1 MSSNKQTVD
10 TRICF
15 NCQRE
20 NAPYAVRCFYCG
32 SPLMVPDTLSLPVEN
47 NEEDYLALETIE
59 HKEAYKEAL
68 ILYVLEYTQ
77 AAIIIEKKEV
87 ILGRYAPGETTSPGD
102 LSAFDAY
109 ARGVSRHH
117 AMISYTNAQ
126 YTIKDLGSA
135 NGTWVNSRRLPPHEP
150 YKLNKGDRIWLGKLA
165 LMVYLAD

>member
-15 NCQRE
+15 DCQRE

-32 SPLMVPDTLSLPVEN
+32 SPLMVPDTLPLPIEN
-47 NEEDYLALETIE
+47 STEEDYLALETIE
-59 HKEAYKEAL
+59 HEGLYKDAL
-68 ILYVLEYTQ
+68 VLYVLEYTQ
-77 AAIIIEKKEV
+77 AAIVIEKTDV
-87 ILGRYAPGETTSPGD
+87 ILGRYATGDTAPGD

-117 AMISYTNAQ
+117 ALISYTKQQ

-150 YKLNKGDRIWLGKLA
+150 YGLNKSDRIWLGKLA